1 MEELYQ
7 KFGLSDST
15 RAIAVAL
22 SNLRMKTGNKITIY
36 NIDFIKYSFQLE

>member
-7 KFGLSDST
+7 NFGSSDSI

-22 SNLRMKTGNKITIY
+22 SNLQMKTGNKITIY
-36 NIDFIKYSFQLE
+36 IDFIKYLFQLG